1 MIEGDSM
8 KNVLL
13 EEFSPICQIQAFVE
27 EDEHCVYFYL
37 WNDPGEEFASIRAG
51 WVRNYGKAP
60 ESIDV
65 EAMEDGQA
73 PMLPRD
79 CCAHPD
85 GAPRL
90 DPDQLS
96 IVWFEEGDAAALL
109 YQGEVLS
116 VIPGWAG
123 SAPDGSSYPPYAKDC
138 IGESSNT
145 PQSDE
150 YALKHIP
157 NTLRGP
163 QQLIC
168 FPLGTPDTNELFAR
182 IESAQKFWASWDE
195 DPWPAIQD
203 QFLSAITTS
212 LGPVKKYYS
221 IDGGH
226 FPPKAMV
233 TIEKGNVTY
242 VVTLGVSL
250 LPQPKVEQYTGT
262 PELLRRF
269 EFAFACETEWLA
281 KNEQHLLA
289 YISGQTS
296 LPWSYLTFLAKG
308 HTIPCREISE
318 VDERFTSMLLAK
330 PEGAPDISF
339 PVIGGDP
346 VNLLWMIPITEDEL
360 HFAQTHSSVNL
371 VQKAAEDPEYWI
383 FDGGSKFS
391 ARR

>member
-1 MIEGDSM
+1 M

-73 PMLPRD
+73 PMLSRD

-138 IGESSNT
+138 IGES
-145 PQSDE
+145 PF
-150 YALKHIP
+150 
-157 NTLRGP
+157 
-163 QQLIC
+163 C
-168 FPLGTPDTNELFAR
+168 FPLGTPDTNGLFAR

-212 LGPVKKYYS
+212 LGPVKKYYA

-250 LPQPKVEQYTGT
+250 LPQPKVEQYIET

-330 PEGAPDISF
+330 PDGAPDISF

-371 VQKAAEDPEYWI
+371 VQNAAEDLEYWI

-391 ARR
+391 ASR